1 MEQRAIS
8 LQVREDPR
16 LVGVTFLLVGQP
28 EVEEDTFVESVVE
41 VEALRRLGVE
51 CLVVRV
57 VDVDDAV
64 DAVVIGVSALDV
76 GIVVAVTAGRK
87 STSAERRVGVEAAD
101 SDSRLE
107 LRRTRRMPTR
117 AFRVG
122 VASYSSSQDGC
133 CTGVANGVVKGVP
146 KGVEG

>member
-16 LVGVTFLLVGQP
+16 LVGVTFLRVGP
-28 EVEEDTFVESVVE
+28 PGVEEGTFVESVVE

-51 CLVVRV
+51 CLVARV
-57 VDVDDAV
+57 VDDAV
-64 DAVVIGVSALDV
+64 DAVVIVVSALDV

-87 STSAERRVGVEAAD
+87 STSAEGRVGVEAAD